1 MIKENQIEEKLIKQL
16 IELKYVYRTDILDRK
31 TLEQNFRKKF
41 ECLNKVSLTKNEFL
55 GL

>member
-1 MIKENQIEEKLIKQL
+1 MIKENLIEEKLIKQL
-16 IELKYVYRTDILDRK
+16 IELKYFFRSEIVDRK

-41 ECLNKVSLTKNEFL
+41 ESLNKVSLTKNEFL